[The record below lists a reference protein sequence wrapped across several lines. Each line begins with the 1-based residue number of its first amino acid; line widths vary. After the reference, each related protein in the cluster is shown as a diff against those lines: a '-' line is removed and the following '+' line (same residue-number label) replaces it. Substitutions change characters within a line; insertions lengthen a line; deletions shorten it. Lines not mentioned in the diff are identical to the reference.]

1 MNWVLETD
9 KKRRMVAGQNGQNR
23 IFRVDV
29 QNRIFRLV
37 VDGNRIFRFNKR
49 HEMNKIPFLIRS

>member
-37 VDGNRIFRFNKR
+37 VDGNRIFRVNKR